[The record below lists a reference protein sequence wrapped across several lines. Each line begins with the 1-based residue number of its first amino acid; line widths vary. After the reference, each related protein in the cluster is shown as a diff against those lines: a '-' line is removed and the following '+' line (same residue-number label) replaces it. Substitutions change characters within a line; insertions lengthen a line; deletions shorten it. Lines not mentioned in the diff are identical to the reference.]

1 MFKFGYS
8 NKLVKTKKHL
18 TLEATTT
25 NLYSLLE
32 QIAMKAGLRFKRV
45 NNRILVIKE
54 GKKRRKSFGAPV
66 VQMGGIRGI
75 ISDEDTGEPI
85 IGVSVGIKG
94 SSKGTA
100 TVADFDRYEETRTT
114 VDITGAYSFPSRKVK
129 ILAQARN
136 VSNEPEA
143 AYQGSES
150 RYDKHTLV
158 GRTYFLGLSLKF

>member
-8 NKLVKTKKHL
+8 NKLVKSKKHL

-32 QIAMKAGLRFKRV
+32 QIAMKARLRFKRV

-54 GKKRRKSFGAPV
+54 GKKHRKSFGAPV

-75 ISDEDTGEPI
+75 ISDEDTGGPI

-100 TVADFDRYEETRTT
+100 TVADFDRYETNGQPWISQVPT
-114 VDITGAYSFPSRKVK
+114 P
-129 ILAQARN
+129 
-136 VSNEPEA
+136 
-143 AYQGSES
+143 
-150 RYDKHTLV
+150 
-158 GRTYFLGLSLKF
+158 FLGEKSRSWHRQEMSPMNLKQPIREVKAGMTGIL

>member
-8 NKLVKTKKHL
+8 NKLVKSKKHL

-25 NLYSLLE
+25 SLYSLLE
-32 QIAMKAGLRFKRV
+32 QIAMKARLRFKRV

-54 GKKRRKSFGAPV
+54 GKKHRKSFGAPV

-75 ISDEDTGEPI
+75 ISDEDTGGPI

-100 TVADFDRYEETRTT
+100 TGLILTDTRQT
-114 VDITGAYSFPSRKVK
+114 DNRGYHRGLHLSFEKSQDPGTGKK
-129 ILAQARN
+129 CLQ
-136 VSNEPEA
+136 
-143 AYQGSES
+143 
-150 RYDKHTLV
+150 
-158 GRTYFLGLSLKF
+158 